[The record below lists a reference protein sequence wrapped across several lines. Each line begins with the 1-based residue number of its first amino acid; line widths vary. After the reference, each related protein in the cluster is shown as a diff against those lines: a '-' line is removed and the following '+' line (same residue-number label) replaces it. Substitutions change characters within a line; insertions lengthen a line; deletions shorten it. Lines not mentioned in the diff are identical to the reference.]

1 MADTETTETEN
12 DKLVDE
18 YELLNLIADGT
29 STQVWE
35 VKEQGGAT
43 TFAMKRM
50 LPEAMQKPEVIAT
63 MKLEAKVG
71 AALDH
76 PNLIQLHK
84 YVKNKKNAYL
94 VMDYFRAPNLRSQIS
109 SDRRSVQNR
118 LRKLIESTAMA
129 LGHMHDKGWVHK
141 DIKPENILIS
151 KSSEVK
157 IIDFGLAVPVAKG
170 IGKLF
175 GKAKTVQ
182 GTRSY
187 IAPETIKKLPLGPGA
202 DIYSLGITIY
212 EILTGKTPF
221 HGENPKEV
229 LLKHIS
235 ERPAP
240 PSSINPNVT
249 PEMDEFILKM
259 LAKKPENRFLSM
271 DEVVSSIRNL
281 KMFKMEISEVLAQEK
296 AEAEQAEKE
305 SMQEKRLDS
314 RADARLSE
322 LMKEDPELAKQLI
335 AQRNALNKS
344 KSKPKPAPPAQKK
357 PQQQQPQQPPQP
369 MPGGYPPQ
377 YQQPMYPPQPMPGQ
391 PMPYPPQ
398 YQGQP
403 MPPGGYPPPGYP
415 QQPYPPQQQPYPQQP
430 PQQPMPQ
437 QPMPQQ
443 QQPPQPQ
450 APAPQQPAPTG
461 QQPPAA
467 QQPPQAAPP
476 QQQTPAPQ
484 QPAARKE
491 EEKEQKTRNDDD
503 LPFMEELPDVI

>member
-1 MADTETTETEN
+1 MAEKETTETEN

-18 YELLNLIADGT
+18 YELVSMIADGT
-29 STQVWE
+29 STQIWE
-35 VKEQGGAT
+35 VKEQGGSN

-50 LPEAMQKPEVIAT
+50 LPEAMKKPEVVST

-71 AALDH
+71 AAVDH

-84 YVKNKKNAYL
+84 FIKNKKNCYL

-109 SDRRSVQNR
+109 ADRRSVQNR
-118 LRKLIESTAMA
+118 LRKLIESAAMA
-129 LGHMHDKGWVHK
+129 LGHMHEKGWVHK

-175 GKAKTVQ
+175 GKAKSVQ

-187 IAPETIKKLPLGPGA
+187 IAPETIKKQALGPGA
-202 DIYSLGITIY
+202 DIYSLGITIF
-212 EILTGKTPF
+212 EVLTGKTPF

-249 PEMDEFILKM
+249 PEMDEFVLKM

-271 DEVVSSIRNL
+271 EEVVSSIRNL
-281 KMFKMEISEVLAQEK
+281 KMFKQEITELIEQEK

-314 RADARLSE
+314 RADAKLSQ
-322 LMKEDPELAKQLI
+322 LMKDDPELAKQLI
-335 AQRNALNKS
+335 AQRNANK
-344 KSKPKPAPPAQKK
+344 KSKPKPEPPPQKK
-357 PQQQQPQQPPQP
+357 PQQQPQQPPQP

-430 PQQPMPQ
+430 YPQQPGP
-437 QPMPQQ
+437 PQQ
-443 QQPPQPQ
+443 QQPPQQPPQ
-450 APAPQQPAPTG
+450 PPAPQQPAPAG
-461 QQPPAA
+461 QQPPPPA
-467 QQPPQAAPP
+467 QKPPQAAPP
-476 QQQTPAPQ
+476 QQQPPAPQ
-484 QPAARKE
+484 QPAAKKE
-491 EEKEQKTRNDDD
+491 AEKEQKTRNDDD
-503 LPFMEELPDVI
+503 LPFMEELPDVF

>member
-1 MADTETTETEN
+1 MADKETTETEN

-18 YELLNLIADGT
+18 YELINLIADGT

-35 VKEQGGAT
+35 VKEQGGAN

-50 LPEAMQKPEVIAT
+50 LPEAMKKPEVIST

-71 AALDH
+71 AAVEH

-94 VMDYFRAPNLRSQIS
+94 VMDYFRAPNLRSQMS
-109 SDRRSVQNR
+109 SDPRGVQGR
-118 LRKLIESTAMA
+118 LRKLIESSAMA
-129 LGHMHDKGWVHK
+129 LGHMHEKGWVHK
-141 DIKPENILIS
+141 DIKPENILIN
-151 KSSEVK
+151 KGSELK

-170 IGKLF
+170 LGKLL
-175 GKAKTVQ
+175 GKPKSVQ

-187 IAPETIKKLPLGPGA
+187 IAPETIKKQPLGPGA

-221 HGENPKEV
+221 HGETPKEI

-235 ERPAP
+235 ERPTP

-249 PEMDEFILKM
+249 PEMDEFVLKM
-259 LAKKPENRFLSM
+259 LAKKPEKRFLSM
-271 DEVVSSIRNL
+271 EEVVSSVRNL
-281 KMFKMEISEVLAQEK
+281 KMFKQEIADLIAQEQ

-322 LMKEDPELAKQLI
+322 LMKEDPELAKQMI
-335 AQRNALNKS
+335 AQRDAQKKS
-344 KSKPKPAPPAQKK
+344 KSKPAPQPEKK
-357 PQQQQPQQPPQP
+357 PQQQPQQPPQP

-403 MPPGGYPPPGYP
+403 MPPGGFPPPGYP

-430 PQQPMPQ
+430 YPQQPPPQ
-437 QPMPQQ
+437 QPQQPAQ
-443 QQPPQPQ
+443 QQPQQPQ
-450 APAPQQPAPTG
+450 APAPQQPAAANPPQQQKPAQAPPPQ
-461 QQPPAA
+461 QQPPA
-467 QQPPQAAPP
+467 Q
-476 QQQTPAPQ
+476 Q
-484 QPAARKE
+484 QPAAKKE
-491 EEKEQKTRNDDD
+491 EEKPQKARNDDD
-503 LPFMEELPDVI
+503 LPFMEELPDVM